1 MKMFSKLMNLGFMW
15 LVRDMHFYML
25 SWRLILL
32 QSMLWSI
39 IWQQPLPKYNL
50 IKWRS
55 VIATYHHFPLLG
67 VLNSG
72 DSNKQVSPKSSN
84 GDKLLESHSIW
95 AETNL
100 IAINCH
106 VAYLCSEVGWV
117 CFLLYCRENAVE
129 MLILMSNIS
138 RWIVDCNFEVS

>member
-1 MKMFSKLMNLGFMW
+1 MFTKLMNLGFMW

-39 IWQQPLPKYNL
+39 IWQQPLPKYNFWSNGVL
-50 IKWRS
+50 LLQPI
-55 VIATYHHFPLLG
+55 ITFHFLG

-84 GDKLLESHSIW
+84 GDKLESHSIW

-129 MLILMSNIS
+129 LLILMSNIS